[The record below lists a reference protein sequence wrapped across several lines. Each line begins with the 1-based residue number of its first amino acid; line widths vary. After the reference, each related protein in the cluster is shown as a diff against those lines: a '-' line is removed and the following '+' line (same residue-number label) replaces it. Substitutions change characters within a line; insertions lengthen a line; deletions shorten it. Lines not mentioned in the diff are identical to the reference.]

1 MVKPERK
8 ATKEELKRKVNFKK
22 VEKEE
27 VETHEDVAK
36 KFLESLKNKEEKE
49 DKGFDFMGLLNDPA
63 VASIMKSGKEL
74 FKKEKTDPNVCEIT
88 IKAPS
93 EVVLKLFKAG

>member
-1 MVKPERK
+1 MGKPERK
-8 ATKEELKRKVNFKK
+8 ATKEELKKKVNFKK
-22 VEKEE
+22 VEKEGI
-27 VETHEDVAK
+27 ETQEDVAK
-36 KFLESLKNKEEKE
+36 KFLESLKNNEEE

-93 EVVLKLFKAG
+93 EVVLKLFKAS